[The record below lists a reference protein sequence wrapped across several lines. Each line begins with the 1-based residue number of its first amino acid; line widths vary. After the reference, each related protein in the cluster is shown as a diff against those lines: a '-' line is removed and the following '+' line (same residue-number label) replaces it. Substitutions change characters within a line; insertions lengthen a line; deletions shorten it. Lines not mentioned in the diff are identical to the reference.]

1 MSRVASVKDKADAVA
16 VMESTDDLLIK
27 LHRFLFFRRLATG
40 KYRKPVG
47 ADGNCRAVVTEK
59 NLRSQHVVHI

>member
-1 MSRVASVKDKADAVA
+1 
-16 VMESTDDLLIK
+16 MESTDDLLIK
-27 LHRFLFFRRLATG
+27 LHRFLFFRRLAAG

-59 NLRSQHVVHI
+59 NLWSQHVVHI